1 MITLNE
7 KQKEAA
13 EFMYGTAS
21 VIAIPGSGKTLTMAA
36 RIGNLVR
43 SGISPKKILGLT
55 FTRNAAGAM
64 RDKLKPVLGKKASL
78 VTLSTIHSFCHRLL
92 KEEGRRFSILY
103 GKRQVYLIRKIIKK
117 LDIGVVPP
125 SFTLRE
131 ISLAKSKLIN
141 PVNFISLHQ
150 KDEMMQRVGKVYK
163 AYELEKRKRLLLDF
177 DDLLVEVHGLL
188 KKYED
193 KRYTYQKH
201 YSHILV
207 DEFQDSNP
215 AQTEIL
221 NLLTQNSNG
230 SSYWV
235 CGDDCQ
241 SIFGFTGAD
250 VENILSFG
258 KLYPASV
265 QFILDIN
272 YRSTPQILKACQD
285 LIDHNQKKIEKT
297 LNTINPDGEKV
308 SVLCAISETDE
319 ANSVVAEIMN
329 LVEARGFEYKDI
341 AVLYRTNRQSQPVEE
356 AFCRH
361 NIPYHIES
369 ESSFYNRFEV
379 NIILN
384 YLRLIHN
391 PDSFEGDEALKA
403 VINIPNR
410 YIGHSFMQ
418 ELESFAEAKGLQFF
432 PSLKKFNVGPQYL
445 KQAVDG
451 FIKFIDTL
459 IISKH
464 RMEPVDLVH
473 LIREHLNIDKYLAE
487 ETGDVVEESLEN
499 LDQLQTTAGAYED
512 LDDFLRHVDAVS
524 NHSAHDED
532 GVTLSTVHKAKGLE
546 FPVVFVIGMVEGI
559 MPNAKGNIEEER
571 RIAFVAMSRA
581 MKKLYL
587 SYSLTYSGRPTKK
600 SSFIAEA
607 IKEKKEK

>member
-1 MITLNE
+1 MIALNE
-7 KQKEAA
+7 KQKQAA
-13 EFMYGTAS
+13 EFMFGTAS
-21 VIAIPGSGKTLTMAA
+21 VIAVPGSGKTLTMAA
-36 RIGNLVR
+36 RIGYLVR

-55 FTRNAAGAM
+55 FTRNAAGEM
-64 RDKLKPVLGKKASL
+64 RDKLRPVLGDQTAS

-92 KEEGRRFSILY
+92 KEEGRRFTILY
-103 GKRQVYLIRKIIKK
+103 GKRQIYLISKIIRK

-125 SFTLRE
+125 GIALRE
-131 ISLAKSKLIN
+131 ISLAKSRLIDYEKY
-141 PVNFISLHQ
+141 ISLHQ
-150 KDEMMQRVGKVYK
+150 KDDIMNRVGQVYQV
-163 AYELEKRKRLLLDF
+163 YELEKQKRFMLDF

-188 KKYED
+188 KTSED
-193 KRYTYQKH
+193 KRFTYQEL

-207 DEFQDSNP
+207 DEFQDTNP
-215 AQTEIL
+215 AQMEIL
-221 NLLTQNSNG
+221 NLLARNSDG
-230 SSYWV
+230 SSFWV

-250 VENILSFG
+250 VDNILSFG
-258 KLYPASV
+258 ELYPASV

-285 LIDHNQKKIEKT
+285 LIDHNQRKIDKT
-297 LNTINPDGEKV
+297 LNTINSDGDKV
-308 SVLCAISETDE
+308 TVLCAISETDE

-329 LVEARGFEYKDI
+329 LVGARGFEYRDI
-341 AVLYRTNRQSQPVEE
+341 AVLYRANTQSRAFEE
-356 AFCRH
+356 AFSKHR
-361 NIPYHIES
+361 IPYRIES

-391 PDSFEGDEALKA
+391 PDSFDGDEALKA
-403 VINIPNR
+403 IINIPNR
-410 YIGHSFMQ
+410 YIGHSFIQ
-418 ELESFAEAKGLQFF
+418 DLDSFAEAKGFHLLPALKIF
-432 PSLKKFNVGPQYL
+432 PVGPQYL

-459 IISKH
+459 IISKKV
-464 RMEPVDLVH
+464 MEPVDLIH

-499 LDQLQTTAGAYED
+499 LDQLQTTAGNYED
-512 LDDFLRHVDAVS
+512 LGDFLDHVHAVS
-524 NHSAHDED
+524 SHSFHNEN

-559 MPNAKGNIEEER
+559 MPNVKGDLEEER

-587 SYSLTYSGRPTKK
+587 SYPLSYQGRTAQK
-600 SSFIAEA
+600 SSFIIEA
-607 IKEKKEK
+607 INERR